1 MITHSKTASCTDKL
15 MNRLMDEAESEF
27 NDDRRATPRFPFVRP
42 VAIQLDGKTMSAF
55 TRDISASSIGLLHNM
70 ALPLTEIQIM
80 VSGQQYLLSAQVERC
95 DACGE
100 GWYVSGCTI
109 IRRDF

>member
-1 MITHSKTASCTDKL
+1 MVTHTKSTSRSDTL
-15 MNRLMDEAESEF
+15 MNRLVAEAESEY
-27 NDDRRATPRFPFVRP
+27 NEERRAVPRFPFVRP
-42 VAIQLDGKTMSAF
+42 VTIQLDGITFSGF

-70 ALPLTEIQIM
+70 ALPLTEIQLM
-80 VSGQQYLLSAQVERC
+80 VAGQQYLLRAQVERC

-100 GWYVSGCTI
+100 GWYVSGCAI

>member
-1 MITHSKTASCTDKL
+1 MIMHSNSASCADKV

-27 NDDRRATPRFPFVRP
+27 NDDRRTTPRFPFVRP
-42 VAIQLDGKTMSAF
+42 VTIQLDGKILSAF

-70 ALPLTEIQIM
+70 ALPLTEIQLM
-80 VSGQQYLLSAQVERC
+80 VSGHQHLLNAQVERC

-109 IRRDF
+109 IRRDS